1 MRILSEEKKAGR
13 PLKYKSVKAMQ
24 KVIDE
29 YFESCNPRPLL
40 DSNRHVLT
48 DKHGNPVM
56 IPGPPPTVTGLALA
70 LGFTN
75 RQSLLNYQERDEFFD
90 TITRAKAR
98 VEQYAEERL
107 FDKDGANGAKFSLAN
122 NFQGWKEKTQV
133 ETNVV
138 KLEELIG

>member
-1 MRILSEEKKAGR
+1 MLAENRGGR
-13 PLKYKSVKAMQ
+13 PPKYRSAKAMQ

-29 YFESCNPRPLL
+29 YFKSCENKPLL
-40 DSNRHVLT
+40 DKEGHVLT
-48 DKHGNPVM
+48 DKHGRPV
-56 IPGPPPTVTGLALA
+56 IIQGPPPTVTGLALA

-75 RQSLLNYQERDEFFD
+75 RQSLLNYQEKDEFFD

-122 NFQGWKEKTQV
+122 NFSGWKEKTQL
-133 ETNVV
+133 ETNLV
-138 KLEELIG
+138 KLEELIE